1 MRFVL
6 DEIPL
11 QINTQ
16 TLMRRLRVSE
26 GSRYADELA
35 RLAEEAQ
42 RIGRP
47 GGLYRVAFIEARG
60 DDWVTVDGVRF
71 TSRVLRMNLEHTH
84 RVFAFVA
91 TCGTELA
98 EWARGMGDLLH
109 RYWGEAICEM
119 ALQVALQA
127 IQRHI
132 EETFQPGQTSSMA
145 PGSLPD
151 WPIEEQRPLFRLLG
165 DPERDIGVRLSDSLL
180 MIPTKSVSGLR
191 FTTEVRFESCML
203 CPRENCPGRRAPYDE
218 LSARKYRAEQNP
230 GRYG

>member
-1 MRFVL
+1 VRFVL

-11 QINTQ
+11 QINIR
-16 TLMRRLRVSE
+16 TLTRKLHVAE

-98 EWARGMGDLLH
+98 EWARGMKDLLH
-109 RYWGEAICEM
+109 RYWGEMICEM

-127 IQRHI
+127 IHRHI
-132 EETFQPGQTSSMA
+132 EETFHPGLTSSMA

-165 DPERDIGVRLSDSLL
+165 DTGRDIGVRLSDSLV

-191 FTTEVRFESCML
+191 FATEERFESCML

-218 LSARKYRAEQNP
+218 LSVRKYRAVQDS